1 MIVKYSNRTVS
12 QSFTYII
19 ILARVYIDT
28 LLLDC
33 LVHKVLLIKICN
45 LTIGLGDTES
55 NTL

>member
-12 QSFTYII
+12 QSQSVKGLYGHT
-19 ILARVYIDT
+19 
-28 LLLDC
+28 LLDC
-33 LVHKVLLIKICN
+33 LVHQALLIKICN